1 VTLPYIWGS
10 EVPLVAGSLQ
20 AVAGSPIVHI
30 AEDIV
35 HYIEASAEDTVN
47 MAVEAGYS
55 RFVAQECLK
64 CVSEDYRT
72 LHRNLLQEYSVV
84 RNLRKQQNLGLLRQR
99 V

>member
-1 VTLPYIWGS
+1 MTLPYIWGS

-35 HYIEASAEDTVN
+35 HYIEDTVN